1 MPVFS
6 RVRDGVLILTVDGDY
21 TANELRRVGFSAFE
35 AEGAPAKLPVLLDLS
50 GAAGLSKKAPSEL
63 AATGAFFGAYRDRLS
78 GLAVVAAADV
88 NDLFGADSTF
98 AKEAGVRV
106 QACASHADAREWLKT
121 APSR

>member
-35 AEGAPAKLPVLLDLS
+35 ADEAPTKLPVLLDLS
-50 GAAGLSKKAPSEL
+50 GAAGLAAKSPTEL

-78 GLAVVAAADV
+78 GLAVVASADV
-88 NDLFGADSTF
+88 ASLFDQQSSF
-98 AKEAGVRV
+98 ASEAGVRV
-106 QACASHADAREWLKT
+106 EVCASHAAARDWLT
-121 APSR
+121 GAS